1 MSIEE
6 KRKFCHL
13 GKSKLK
19 LTECSNLAKMSVMT
33 KSNSAVF
40 FLSLLFFVTAVPG
53 VVSAK
58 PSDRIQR
65 EGCVFNGRILGNHS
79 ASLKAPGKYIAKVP
93 EGFSGLV
100 RCFDSRQGRLLE
112 EFQVESGQL
121 NGTSTKY
128 DSKGQIYEITNF
140 RNNKMHGQRQS
151 FDSSGKLQMLQ
162 SYVDGQMSGLQKMFH
177 PNGQMSRL
185 FWRQPGLSS
194 QEYSDIQFNPKGQII
209 SLRCG
214 NSPIT
219 HMDAKWCGFQG
230 PSKVQIY
237 TSDGKP
243 TQVMSFS
250 AEGKKIDSNRY
261 SIKFQAGILV
271 EEIRKH
277 PSGKISSE
285 LRQVSGVNYS
295 YKQYDEFGKLIL
307 SGQKKRLGDSET
319 AAFELDGAIQRFLA
333 NGKLFAEERFEAGL
347 REGLQKY
354 YVDGRLDV
362 EDTYAKGRLVKTRY
376 FDSKG
381 QVERQFE
388 LLEGQVKKW
397 SESI

>member
-1 MSIEE
+1 M
-6 KRKFCHL
+6 K
-13 GKSKLK
+13 KSY
-19 LTECSNLAKMSVMT
+19 
-33 KSNSAVF
+33 F
-40 FLSLLFFVTAVPG
+40 PFLSILFLILFSQGA
-53 VVSAK
+53 SAK

-65 EGCVFNGRILGNHS
+65 EGCIFNGKILGNHS
-79 ASLKAPGKYIAKVP
+79 ASLKAPEKYIAKVP
-93 EGFSGLV
+93 ESFSGLV

-112 EFQVESGQL
+112 EFQVENGQL
-121 NGTSTKY
+121 SGPSTKY
-128 DSKGQIYEITNF
+128 DSKGQIYEITTF
-140 RNNKMHGQRQS
+140 KQNKMHGQRQS

-162 SYVDGQMSGLQKMFH
+162 SYVDGQMSGIQKMFH
-177 PNGQMSRL
+177 SNGQMSRL

-214 NSPIT
+214 KNPIN

-243 TQVMSFS
+243 SQVMSFS
-250 AEGKKIDSNRY
+250 EDGKKIDSNRY
-261 SIKFQAGILV
+261 VIRFQAGVLV

-277 PSGKISSE
+277 SSGKISSE

-295 YKQYDEFGKLIL
+295 YKQYDEFGKLMI
-307 SGQKKRLGDSET
+307 SGQKKRLADNET
-319 AAFELDGAIQRFLA
+319 AGFELHGAVQRFLA
-333 NGKLFAEERFEAGL
+333 NGKLLADENFENGI
-347 REGLQKY
+347 REGVQKY
-354 YVDGRLDV
+354 YADGRLDV
-362 EDTYAKGRLVKTRY
+362 EDTYVKGKLVKTRY